1 MDGKK
6 KETITMSLA
15 EVAQAICQHGNKRVK
30 MVRAIVAVALN
41 LISGKGHRNFGT
53 YYHDGFKC
61 VDMSHS
67 LGGSLSGIVLQ

>member
-1 MDGKK
+1 
-6 KETITMSLA
+6 
-15 EVAQAICQHGNKRVK
+15 